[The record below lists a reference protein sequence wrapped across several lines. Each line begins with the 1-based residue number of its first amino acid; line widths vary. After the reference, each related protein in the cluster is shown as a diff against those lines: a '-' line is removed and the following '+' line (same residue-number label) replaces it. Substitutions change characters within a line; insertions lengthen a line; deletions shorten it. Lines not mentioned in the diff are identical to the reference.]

1 MPASIRSALSLP
13 LRTVRFVL
21 AAAFVVVIL
30 YFLILFVL
38 QFIHSP
44 KLDNHWFVVQ
54 FRAWGNPLIAGSASY
69 LGLEWPAPSRSLGLL
84 LPLPFALVAWVVK
97 MIVDAL
103 SSKPRAG
110 YPSRY
115 GLPARKSAGPASP
128 ASRDSNRRSQ
138 SIRRRPA
145 TNN

>member
-44 KLDNHWFVVQ
+44 KLDNH
-54 FRAWGNPLIAGSASY
+54 
-69 LGLEWPAPSRSLGLL
+69 
-84 LPLPFALVAWVVK
+84 
-97 MIVDAL
+97 
-103 SSKPRAG
+103 
-110 YPSRY
+110 
-115 GLPARKSAGPASP
+115 
-128 ASRDSNRRSQ
+128 
-138 SIRRRPA
+138 
-145 TNN
+145 